1 MLKMSL
7 PGSFEGAWQ
16 RYCKDPDISVE
27 LPTGVIGD
35 SKVDLLSLIGLQVKP
50 RPSTPNP
57 TSQTLSS
64 KP

>member
-16 RYCKDPDISVE
+16 RYCKDSDISVE
-27 LPTGVIGD
+27 VSTGVIRD
-35 SKVDLLSLIGLQVKP
+35 NKVDLLSLTGLQVKP

-57 TSQTLSS
+57 TSQTLSP